1 LSSSSRF
8 QTAILHKC
16 STNSDHDSKPPSSA
30 AVTDPQP
37 RCYPCRCNAKA
48 AVTDTKRLKETS
60 ISLPDQW
67 ALEN

>member
-37 RCYPCRCNAKA
+37 RCCPCRCNAKA